1 MKYCT
6 VAHQALKKR
15 IARVAERVPTTSVP
29 ATRNGPWFVRQ
40 FAGGGWPRR
49 PYGVFYN
56 GIQSMKI
63 QTWLLGAFLGI
74 AAGSAHGSSPTVVES
89 FGCTY
94 LEGKTKADMD
104 AAIEI
109 WSQKVTAINNA
120 DLNRYQVF
128 VLTPV
133 RATTEFDFVWLGVS
147 PNLAI
152 WGNGLDAYSSSPEG
166 IEAQAIFDS
175 VVSCESGIWFSERV
189 FGIED

>member
-1 MKYCT
+1 MKLLT
-6 VAHQALKKR
+6 
-15 IARVAERVPTTSVP
+15 
-29 ATRNGPWFVRQ
+29 WF
-40 FAGGGWPRR
+40 
-49 PYGVFYN
+49 
-56 GIQSMKI
+56 
-63 QTWLLGAFLGI
+63 LGACLGVTASI
-74 AAGSAHGSSPTVVES
+74 AYGASPTVVES

-94 LEGKTKADMD
+94 LEGKNRVDLD
-104 AAIEI
+104 ATIEI
-109 WSQKVTAINNA
+109 WTQKVTAINNV

-133 RATTEFDFVWLGVS
+133 RATTEFDFVGLGVS

>member
-1 MKYCT
+1 MKLLT
-6 VAHQALKKR
+6 
-15 IARVAERVPTTSVP
+15 
-29 ATRNGPWFVRQ
+29 WF
-40 FAGGGWPRR
+40 
-49 PYGVFYN
+49 
-56 GIQSMKI
+56 
-63 QTWLLGAFLGI
+63 LGACLGV
-74 AAGSAHGSSPTVVES
+74 AASITHGASPTVVES
-89 FGCTY
+89 FGCAY
-94 LEGKTKADMD
+94 LEGKNRADLD

-109 WSQKVTAINNA
+109 WSQKVTAINNV

-133 RATTEFDFVWLGVS
+133 RATTKFDFVWLGVS

>member
-1 MKYCT
+1 MKLLT
-6 VAHQALKKR
+6 
-15 IARVAERVPTTSVP
+15 
-29 ATRNGPWFVRQ
+29 WF
-40 FAGGGWPRR
+40 
-49 PYGVFYN
+49 
-56 GIQSMKI
+56 
-63 QTWLLGAFLGI
+63 LGACLGV
-74 AAGSAHGSSPTVVES
+74 AASTANGASLTVVET

-94 LEGKTKADMD
+94 LEGKNRADLD

-109 WSQKVTAINNA
+109 WTQKVAAINNV
-120 DLNRYQVF
+120 DLNRYQAF
-128 VLTPV
+128 VLTPL

-152 WGNGLDAYSSSPEG
+152 WGNGLDAFSSRPEG